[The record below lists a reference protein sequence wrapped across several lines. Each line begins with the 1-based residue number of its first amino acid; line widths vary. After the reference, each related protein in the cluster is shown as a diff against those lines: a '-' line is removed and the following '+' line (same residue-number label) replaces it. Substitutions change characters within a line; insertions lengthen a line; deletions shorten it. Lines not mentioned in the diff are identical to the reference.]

1 MLVKLAGTIATL
13 IAVYGAVYGA
23 AAADT
28 AVIVN
33 SGSTNTTGFRIVVE
47 QSGNAEFTAG
57 TRGPARPPGQKP
69 KQMQRQL
76 PDALVQRLYSDLGV
90 ATPLSSLPAQRCMKS
105 ASFGTK
111 LSIEFG
117 GEETPDLSC
126 QGGDNAKLQALTKD
140 ANEIVKLF
148 NSN

>member
-1 MLVKLAGTIATL
+1 MLVKLAGIIATV
-13 IAVYGAVYGA
+13 ISVYG

-33 SGSTNTTGFRIVVE
+33 SGSTNTAGFRIVVD

-57 TRGPARPPGQKP
+57 TRGPGRPPGQKP

-76 PDALVQRLYSDLGV
+76 PDALVQRLYSDLGA

-111 LSIEFG
+111 LTIEFG

-126 QGGDNAKLQALTKD
+126 PGGDNAKLQALTKD